1 MVIAACVMLPWTL
14 CGSWCRKRFVKGGG
28 TPVVREKRLGAV
40 DVVALARQALGAFMT
55 AKVVAGVTASFE
67 RVWQAFFRCL
77 GFEDGAVVYRQMEAK
92 KLARFGLMPQAYRFG
107 GVPA

>member
-1 MVIAACVMLPWTL
+1 MRDAPVDPLWVLVQGAF
-14 CGSWCRKRFVKGGG
+14 SEGGG
-28 TPVVREKRLGAV
+28 TPAVREKRLGAV

-67 RVWQAFFRCL
+67 RVWQVFFRRL

-92 KLARFGLMPQAYRFG
+92 KLAKYGLMSEVYRFG